1 MCQSVL
7 WLAATNGVIA
17 MSNAP
22 IVIKVGGALL
32 DSPDAAGA
40 LFSNIADIQTTRP
53 VILVH
58 GGGPAVEQLMQAL
71 GLRSE
76 KIDGLRVTPDEH
88 MPYIGGALAG
98 YANKALC
105 AHAKRYKVIP
115 VGLSLLDGNMVH
127 CTPLDEKYGAVGSA
141 TPGDPALIL
150 SVLSQSMLPVIS
162 SIGCSQDGRLL
173 NINADQAATVIAQLV
188 SGELLLLS
196 NVDGVLDGEKKLL
209 RELDSAS
216 LAQLCRDEVVTDGMR
231 VKTDAALAAAN
242 SLGRPVTIASWSA
255 TIPDI
260 LSHHTGTHI
269 HPDTLPLGE
278 RP

>member
-1 MCQSVL
+1 
-7 WLAATNGVIA
+7 

-32 DSPDAAGA
+32 DNPDAASA
-40 LFSNIADIQTTRP
+40 LFRNIADIQKTRP
-53 VILVH
+53 VVLVH

-71 GLRSE
+71 NLSSE

-105 AHAKRYKVIP
+105 AHALRNKVIP
-115 VGLSLLDGNMVH
+115 VGLSLLDGNMVQ
-127 CTPLDEKYGAVGSA
+127 CTPLAEKYGAVGSA
-141 TPGDPALIL
+141 RPGDPALIL
-150 SVLSQSMLPVIS
+150 SVLSQAMLPVVS
-162 SIGCSQDGRLL
+162 SIGSSQGGRLL
-173 NINADQAATVIAQLV
+173 NINADQAATVIAELV
-188 SGELLLLS
+188 NGELLLLS
-196 NVDGVLDGEKKLL
+196 NVDGVLDSEKALL
-209 RELDSAS
+209 RTLDRQS
-216 LAQLCRDEVVTDGMR
+216 LAQLYHDQVVTDGMR

-242 SLGRPVTIASWSA
+242 ALGRPVTIASWSA

-269 HPDTLPLGE
+269 HPDALSLGE

>member
-1 MCQSVL
+1 
-7 WLAATNGVIA
+7 

-32 DSPDAAGA
+32 ESPDAANA
-40 LFSNIADIQTTRP
+40 LFSNIADIQQFRP

-71 GLRSE
+71 SLSSE

-105 AHAKRYKVIP
+105 ALALRNNITP
-115 VGLSLLDGNMVH
+115 VGLSLLDGNMVQ
-127 CTPLDEKYGAVGSA
+127 CTPLDEKYGAVGTPS
-141 TPGDPALIL
+141 PGDPALIL
-150 SVLSQSMLPVIS
+150 SVLSQAMLPVIS
-162 SIGCSQDGRLL
+162 SIGCSQSGRLL

-196 NVDGVLDGEKKLL
+196 NVDGVLDSDKALL
-209 RELDSAS
+209 RSLDSQS
-216 LAQLCRDEVVTDGMR
+216 LMQLYRDDVVTDGMR
-231 VKTDAALAAAN
+231 VKTDAALIAATA
-242 SLGRPVTIASWSA
+242 LGRPVTIASWSA
-255 TIPDI
+255 TIADI
-260 LSHHTGTHI
+260 LSHHTGTRI
-269 HPDTLPLGE
+269 HPESLSLGE